1 MYLRYARPEMKR
13 PFRTPLFPLVPI
25 LGVLMC
31 LLLLLSIMANHD
43 TRNFFL
49 IYLVV
54 GIALYFA
61 YGMRHSK
68 LRQGVVVEGHEAEP
82 MELPHVGD

>member
-1 MYLRYARPEMKR
+1 M
-13 PFRTPLFPLVPI
+13 FPLVPI

-31 LLLLLSIMANHD
+31 LLLLLSIVMGNAV

-49 IYLVV
+49 VYLVG
-54 GIALYFA
+54 GILIYFA

-68 LRQGVVVEGHEAEP
+68 LGRGLLVEGHEAEP
-82 MELPHVGD
+82 MELPRADD

>member
-1 MYLRYARPEMKR
+1 
-13 PFRTPLFPLVPI
+13 
-25 LGVLMC
+25 MC